1 MGCGVA
7 GCARPWT
14 AGEEVAVRGP
24 TRKRQSAYTVTL
36 HYSLNAAMS
45 MERPTAYFR
54 LLPPRGDT
62 FELKYFLKT
71 SSYRVGYEF
80 SSGPKAE
87 SLPIHDVVYLGD

>member
-1 MGCGVA
+1 
-7 GCARPWT
+7 
-14 AGEEVAVRGP
+14 
-24 TRKRQSAYTVTL
+24 
-36 HYSLNAAMS
+36 MS